1 MSNAGEPQR
10 VLRFTL
16 PIGIVASVTS
26 LVSACA
32 VDACDTGIFPSII
45 VEVRDS
51 VTGAAAAAGAEG
63 RAIDG
68 SFVVALGAYDVDPE
82 GAPLSLATPG
92 ERAGTY
98 TVQVT
103 KPGYS
108 LWERTIV
115 QVDDFGCHTDH
126 VQLSA

>member
-1 MSNAGEPQR
+1 MLSST
-10 VLRFTL
+10 FT
-16 PIGIVASVTS
+16 IGIVASVTS

-32 VDACDTGIFPSII
+32 VDACDTGIFPSIV

-68 SFVVALGAYDVDPE
+68 GFMVTLDVYDVDPE
-82 GAPLSLATPG
+82 GAPLSLAMPG

-98 TVQVT
+98 TVEVT

-108 LWERTIV
+108 LWEQRNV
-115 QVDDFGCHTDH
+115 QVDDSGCHTEQ
-126 VQLSA
+126 VRLSAKLQPGS